1 MNVGVLLENGQIKM
15 IDKQDS
21 DEWTLKETNLQVPG
35 TVLKIVSDWRD
46 ISSHYILHAPSK
58 GKRSLTLFQRTQ
70 ITNLDVKVQM
80 SGKIFLILFK
90 LNR

>member
-15 IDKQDS
+15 IDRQETE
-21 DEWTLKETNLQVPG
+21 EWTLKDTNLQVPG
-35 TVLKIVSDWRD
+35 RVLKVVSDWRD

-70 ITNLDVKVQM
+70 ITNLDTKVQM
-80 SGKIFLILFK
+80 TGNIFKFYS
-90 LNR
+90 N